1 MRQLE
6 SENHKLLNLLD
17 IKDEQMELLAKVDAV
32 HDSIKPRP
40 TPKPDTPETASSK
53 YSNNNNDNSNNNEN
67 NDSTNNKDASSPK
80 KLETLDVY
88 IVSSPDRISA
98 SKTFIGASTGNI
110 FVTAFVEKL
119 RNKYAAV
126 IPSVEKLFETLD
138 CLQSTANSNYNQNS
152 SNNNS
157 TQHSRPTSS
166 NSPVV
171 DYLPT
176 PASISTPASI
186 NTPGLSESP
195 ERPSFGFNIPS
206 RLLSDK
212 LTTIYFN
219 EWNCMFNIIDQTE
232 FLDEYQL
239 LMTELSTGEAG
250 GLYDMKKGKDNIF
263 IVTTLLVLALGS
275 LATKEKVSASMA
287 MESIKLDQE
296 WKSAFTPHL
305 QSRPSYSTLRALLL
319 ALLYSLHTGTTE
331 NIWQYRMMAV
341 NMAQRLGLHRKLV
354 DPALDGEEDCRNRLL
369 WTTYSLDC
377 FAAAQT
383 GAPRLFNDANIEC
396 PLPAKG
402 FNQPCELSVYQF
414 SACLAKII
422 ETLYTSKIK
431 THPYKTVVML
441 EDHLES
447 WKRDLPAELKFEF
460 VDGAPVAQSP
470 SPVHQKSPLFLMF
483 YHYAR
488 ILIHLPALCSPP
500 DNNTK
505 RGSSTVSVIQSARLL
520 LELFNYLKAR
530 NVTSTLPLN
539 TYKASVLFGSMVLYG
554 AIDYSKSGA
563 LLTEVRKTL
572 SVMLTQVH
580 AELVARRPG
589 VLTPES
595 FHLFEEICEIL
606 SSVTN
611 NPAASLTAAGGSA
624 ILGAN
629 NLRGAEE
636 KKKRKSV
643 KKDAGKTPV
652 AQKEPTPPPVVSQ
665 AEDSESLRYSAINDL
680 LYLNTIASQKRKQ
693 QQEKQLQ
700 SVQTQVPSPTTAA
713 APPPPP
719 VQQHPPSLPP
729 QQPPRVQVNTQP
741 IPIPKASDVP
751 AMARNISGSPLSQ
764 VSPEQYSGH
773 NMYSVSS
780 PGIPKVYDLD
790 GKPSGLV
797 SHNGRAGNSF
807 SHQGSS
813 PHAVLGPMP
822 PGPTRKEHLAAHNA
836 ASNNNFHLHH
846 HHHSHSNGG
855 SNESSLHHHHPG
867 DTLGGQ
873 GSPGDRHL
881 HYGDYHENAELIQK
895 LFTEITPPQPKNWHQ
910 GQQQS

>member
-1 MRQLE
+1 
-6 SENHKLLNLLD
+6 
-17 IKDEQMELLAKVDAV
+17 
-32 HDSIKPRP
+32 
-40 TPKPDTPETASSK
+40 
-53 YSNNNNDNSNNNEN
+53 
-67 NDSTNNKDASSPK
+67 
-80 KLETLDVY
+80 
-88 IVSSPDRISA
+88 
-98 SKTFIGASTGNI
+98 
-110 FVTAFVEKL
+110 
-119 RNKYAAV
+119 
-126 IPSVEKLFETLD
+126 
-138 CLQSTANSNYNQNS
+138 
-152 SNNNS
+152 
-157 TQHSRPTSS
+157 
-166 NSPVV
+166 
-171 DYLPT
+171 
-176 PASISTPASI
+176 
-186 NTPGLSESP
+186 
-195 ERPSFGFNIPS
+195 
-206 RLLSDK
+206 
-212 LTTIYFN
+212 
-219 EWNCMFNIIDQTE
+219 
-232 FLDEYQL
+232 
-239 LMTELSTGEAG
+239 MTELSTGEAG

-263 IVTTLLVLALGS
+263 IVTILLVLALGS
-275 LATKEKVSASMA
+275 LATKEKFSASMA

-296 WKSAFTPHL
+296 WKSAFTQQL
-305 QSRPSYSTLRALLL
+305 QNRPSYSTLRALLL
-319 ALLYSLHTGTTE
+319 ALLYSLHTGATE
-331 NIWQYRMMAV
+331 NIWHYRMMSV

-354 DPALDGEEDCRNRLL
+354 DPALAGEEDCRNRLL

-377 FAAAQT
+377 FAAVQI

-460 VDGAPVAQSP
+460 VDGAPVAQSS

-505 RGSSTVSVIQSARLL
+505 RGSSTVSVIQSAKLL

-539 TYKASVLFGSMVLYG
+539 TYKASVLFGSLVLYG
-554 AIDYSKSGA
+554 AVDYSKSGA

-580 AELVARRPG
+580 AELVVRRPG

-611 NPAASLTAAGGSA
+611 NPMGSLTAPGGVVTP
-624 ILGAN
+624 GAN

-643 KKDAGKTPV
+643 KKDVSKAPAV
-652 AQKEPTPPPVVSQ
+652 QREPTPPPVVSH
-665 AEDSESLRYSAINDL
+665 AEDPEALRYSAINDL

-700 SVQTQVPSPTTAA
+700 SVQSQVPTPEA

-719 VQQHPPSLPP
+719 PPTLQPSLPP
-729 QQPPRVQVNTQP
+729 QQPPRVQIQTQP
-741 IPIPKASDVP
+741 IPIPKAPDAP
-751 AMARNISGSPLSQ
+751 AMPRNMSGSPLSQ
-764 VSPEQYSGH
+764 VSPEQYPGH
-773 NMYSVSS
+773 NMYSGSS
-780 PGIPKVYDLD
+780 PGIPKIYDLD

-797 SHNGRAGNSF
+797 GHNGRGGNNF

-813 PHAVLGPMP
+813 PHAALGPMP
-822 PGPTRKEHLAAHNA
+822 PGPTRQEHLAAHHA
-836 ASNNNFHLHH
+836 ASNNNNFHLHH
-846 HHHSHSNGG
+846 HDHSY
-855 SNESSLHHHHPG
+855 SNENHSLHHHHPG
-867 DTLGGQ
+867 DALGSQ

-881 HYGDYHENAELIQK
+881 HYGDYHENAELLQK
-895 LFTEITPPQPKNWHQ
+895 LFTEITPPQPKNWQQ